1 MPLPRSSS
9 MRASRTARCA
19 RCAELETALEGHAQA
34 LKQVQARARSEMR
47 ERRDLLAEVAFYQR
61 ETSAA
66 LASRDAEA
74 AEARRLA
81 SALRRVETELERS
94 RALDAAVSAE
104 RASLRRRA
112 EDAEEALCARAD
124 ALAEASALASRLEAA
139 ERDLEA
145 MRDHLAR
152 VAREKTEALER
163 AADEQRVRLNAEARA
178 AKANPSSPRTAASEP
193 TTPTSNDVTSS
204 RGSPWRATVVSGLR
218 RAFER

>member
-1 MPLPRSSS
+1 

-81 SALRRVETELERS
+81 SALRRVETELER
-94 RALDAAVSAE
+94 
-104 RASLRRRA
+104 LRRTR
-112 EDAEEALCARAD
+112 RP
-124 ALAEASALASRLEAA
+124 
-139 ERDLEA
+139 
-145 MRDHLAR
+145 
-152 VAREKTEALER
+152 LER
-163 AADEQRVRLNAEARA
+163 PRPNQRR
-178 AKANPSSPRTAASEP
+178 PRQTM
-193 TTPTSNDVTSS
+193 
-204 RGSPWRATVVSGLR
+204 
-218 RAFER
+218 